1 MCENAERM
9 YDHDYR
15 YGAWLGSNCC
25 MMCLK
30 KDTCPAACKYVE
42 KKPVEQPEAPAV
54 NPAVKDPRLD
64 YKVMVPTFCQ
74 RVRALREQT
83 GMSRKEF
90 AQSIDEFPGTY
101 SACEN
106 NSMCG
111 SEKIAKLAL
120 CFGVSTD
127 YLYGLTDDPTPPAQ
141 KGADT

>member
-1 MCENAERM
+1 M
-9 YDHDYR
+9 
-15 YGAWLGSNCC
+15 
-25 MMCLK
+25 
-30 KDTCPAACKYVE
+30 
-42 KKPVEQPEAPAV
+42 EQPEAPAV
-54 NPAVKDPRLD
+54 NPAVKDPRLAWQT
-64 YKVMVPTFCQ
+64 MVPTFCQ
-74 RVRALREQT
+74 RVKELRIQT
-83 GMSRKEF
+83 GMTRKEF

-127 YLYGLTDDPTPPAQ
+127 YLYGLTDDPTPSTQ